1 METTKSILIIAPLYI
16 DIERKTMKD
25 KRYYINMNTYRNLHH
40 RVNGMLKKKYLEA
53 VREQLEGVKIETP
66 CEIIYRVIKPSKRR
80 LDKMNV
86 VSVTSKYL
94 LDAITELDCWEDDS
108 DDFVKKETILP
119 TEYEKDNG
127 RVEILINT
135 IIK

>member
-16 DIERKTMKD
+16 DVGRKTMKP

-40 RVNGMLKKKYLEA
+40 SINGRLKKLYLEA
-53 VREQLEGVKIETP
+53 VREQLEGIKIETP
-66 CEIIYRVIKPSKRR
+66 CEIIYRVIKPTKRR

-86 VSVTSKYL
+86 ISVTSKYL
-94 LDAITELDCWEDDS
+94 LDAITELGCWEDDN
-108 DDFVKKETILP
+108 DDFVKTETVLP
-119 TEYEKDNG
+119 TEYDKNNG

-135 IIK
+135 IC